1 MQRLL
6 LKLDVTRP
14 APTPRLILV
23 HKSSSKKEIAFFFF
37 FLKQLLFCG
46 KKEHFA
52 NFRKMALVMDRKS
65 CGEGKLC
72 LEFFKIVGFF
82 FFVFTKEKTSPP
94 KKHH

>member
-6 LKLDVTRP
+6 LKLDVRRP

-23 HKSSSKKEIAFFFF
+23 HKSSSKKEIAFF

-82 FFVFTKEKTSPP
+82 FLLFLQK
-94 KKHH
+94 KKHPPQRKHH